1 MTTDSLLDA
10 LNTCGNSQAPG
21 RKELEE
27 AADALLRTAG
37 ALSRRNGIYTKSQLE
52 RKTRNDHR
60 RAPRVSACELPQ
72 DVVDYLFERQID
84 DLLEASG
91 LTALQE
97 IVFRL
102 CAGGLT
108 CSDIAATLGIK
119 HRAIA
124 IRLRAARRKVRWAY
138 NQGRYAGW
146 YEVYLSEV
154 RRGRRR

>member
-1 MTTDSLLDA
+1 MRDSSPDA
-10 LNTCGNSQAPG
+10 VITESNSKAPG
-21 RKELEE
+21 HDELEG
-27 AADALLRTAG
+27 AADAILEAAG
-37 ALSRRNGIYTKSQLE
+37 ALSGRNGIYTKSRLE
-52 RKTRNDHR
+52 RKIRNDHR
-60 RAPRVSACELPQ
+60 RAPRVSECEVPQ
-72 DVVDYLFERQID
+72 DVIQYLLERQID
-84 DLLEASG
+84 DLVEASG

-102 CAGGLT
+102 YAGGLT
-108 CSDIAATLGIK
+108 CRDMEATLGIK

-124 IRLRAARRKVRWAY
+124 TRLRAARRKVRAAY